1 MPRGE
6 KMLSTNEVT
15 NHLLELGLNKYE
27 AKVYLTLVEEG
38 VSSAK
43 NVSDITGIPYGKV
56 YEIIT
61 SLCAKGFSMTLPTK
75 PMKCKALSPCE
86 ILKNVKEK
94 EMEKF
99 DSLEEL
105 FNRELVPV
113 YAQSKKFDEPK
124 GIMWLVNGR
133 ANICK
138 KIEVLIAGAKKSMF
152 FFTTEN
158 GLKRLAFQKNLLK
171 EAHDRGV
178 NIQVITKKTK
188 ENAEDC
194 ALLDFCNIAH
204 SEIPIGN
211 CVASFDSS
219 ESIVVDPVPDD
230 DNVMRGRDIGM
241 WITSKSFTGLLESL
255 ILPQQFNGQKKGLKS
270 GTNGNAGR
278 AERPEEA
285 LLSPRR

>member
-1 MPRGE
+1 M
-6 KMLSTNEVT
+6 SSANEVT
-15 NHLLELGLNKYE
+15 NHLLELGLNNYE

-38 VSSAK
+38 VSTAK

-75 PMKCKALSPCE
+75 PMKCKALSPCD
-86 ILKNVKEK
+86 ILKKVKEK

-113 YAQSKKFDEPK
+113 YAQSKRFDEPR

-138 KIEVLIAGAKKSMF
+138 KIEALIIGAKRSAL

-171 EAHDRGV
+171 DAHDRGV
-178 NIQVITKKTK
+178 DIRIITKKTK
-188 ENAEDC
+188 GNAEDC
-194 ALLDFCNIAH
+194 ELLGFCSIVH
-204 SEIPIGN
+204 SDNPMTN

-219 ESIVVDPVPDD
+219 ESIVIDPIPDD

-241 WITSKSFTGLLESL
+241 WITSKSFTGLMESL
-255 ILPQQFNGQKKGLKS
+255 ILPQQS
-270 GTNGNAGR
+270 NGNRKGVKNSTDCTAGR
-278 AERPEEA
+278 AKEPEED